1 MALGQLLRVQK
12 GMCLWSAFCLSST
25 LLAFAADGPP
35 KVGDTAADFELQ
47 TIDGKTVKL
56 LDETQQGPVVLVVL
70 RGYPGYQCPA
80 CSQQVGQFVAKAAE
94 FRQAKARVL
103 LVYPGPEAK
112 LQLKAQEF
120 LGKQQLPAGF
130 QFLLDP
136 DYKFTNA
143 YRLRW
148 DAPNETAYPAT
159 FVIQPDQNITFANI
173 SQTHG
178 GRVNPAVVLKA
189 LQPDAR

>member
-1 MALGQLLRVQK
+1 MTIRRLLHAQML
-12 GMCLWSAFCLSST
+12 MCLWSGLCLSST
-25 LLAFAADGPP
+25 YLALAAEGFP
-35 KVGDTAADFELQ
+35 KVGDQAADFELQ

-56 LDETQQGPVVLVVL
+56 ADETQAGPVVLVVL

-94 FRQAKARVL
+94 FRQANARVL
-103 LVYPGPEAK
+103 LVYPGPEAQ

-120 LGKQQLPAGF
+120 LGKQKLPAGF

-136 DYKFTNA
+136 DYKFTNS

-148 DAPNETAYPAT
+148 DAPRETAYPAT
-159 FVIQPDQNITFANI
+159 FVIQSDQKITFANV

-189 LQPDAR
+189 LQADAR